1 MHLLAAQPGGISD
14 GAEAVDLGQ
23 TPGDVVVLSAADS
36 DLASLAAAR
45 DLLCEKEEAFPS
57 LRLANLMNLSHNLSV
72 DLYVGSVIEGAKLV
86 IVRLLG
92 GRGYWPYGVEELA
105 STARRQNVALAFL
118 PGDDQPDAE
127 LVALSTLVPEAT
139 HRLW

>member
-1 MHLLAAQPGGISD
+1 
-14 GAEAVDLGQ
+14 
-23 TPGDVVVLSAADS
+23 
-36 DLASLAAAR
+36 
-45 DLLCEKEEAFPS
+45 
-57 LRLANLMNLSHNLSV
+57 MNLSHNLSV